1 MGAGVRGDQ
10 PCAQGDVGPA
20 IPANIFD
27 FCMKTN
33 PNMNARA
40 LRLLLSL
47 VLISC
52 LLNSRAEES
61 VSKPAQPVLIFIVR
75 HAEKSAVSGDVPL
88 SEEGQQR
95 ATKLAAMLGSAGIS
109 KVFSSELTFAQ
120 QTAAVLAR
128 QQKLEPV
135 IVPVRE
141 QEKLFAE
148 LQKLAP
154 GTVTLVVNHSG
165 TIPTLV
171 EKLGG
176 AKPAPIEGHDR
187 VFVVCRQIGGA
198 TTVAELRYGE

>member
-1 MGAGVRGDQ
+1 
-10 PCAQGDVGPA
+10 
-20 IPANIFD
+20 
-27 FCMKTN
+27 
-33 PNMNARA
+33 MNSKIS
-40 LRLLLSL
+40 RLLFFLLFTSGLLSG
-47 VLISC
+47 
-52 LLNSRAEES
+52 RAEEL
-61 VSKPAQPVLIFIVR
+61 VSKASPPVLIFIVR

-95 ATKLAAMLGSAGIS
+95 AARLAAMLASAGIS
-109 KVFSSELTFAQ
+109 KVISSELTFAQ

-141 QEKLFAE
+141 QEKLFVE

-165 TIPTLV
+165 TIPMLV

-176 AKPAPIEGHDR
+176 PKLAPIEGHDR
-187 VFVVCRQIGGA
+187 LFVVSRQVGGG